1 MVAEQDF
8 LTFVAGL
15 FEVPVESLSLETA
28 YQSIPQWDSVTHLR
42 LVMEIEG
49 EYGVTIP
56 LDEIGN
62 VKTLKDVYA
71 FVSK

>member
-28 YQSIPQWDSVTHLR
+28 YQSIPQWDSVMHLR

>member
-1 MVAEQDF
+1 MVAEQNF

-28 YQSIPQWDSVTHLR
+28 YQSIPQWDSVMHLR

-71 FVSK
+71 FVDK